1 MKDEC
6 VDLLSK
12 VLREAAKRE
21 KTQTNIRNAKAMS
34 DQSEAVRVTLLM
46 KRNFC
51 MELQMSE

>member
-21 KTQTNIRNAKAMS
+21 KTQTNRRNTKAMS
-34 DQSEAVRVTLLM
+34 DQNEAVRVTLLM
-46 KRNFC
+46 KRNC
-51 MELQMSE
+51 LHGLIDE